1 MRITAAI
8 ISSVLLACVRPVA
21 ATPEPAAR
29 APAATA
35 SCVVVEGDRLGQ
47 LPLTIRVGDVFVR
60 FAEWTLP
67 DALAT
72 KPVGFAAELPAGV
85 TFTVR
90 AGDEDFTGTGARW
103 LNPWG
108 VDGPRV
114 HPIGRITFCR
124 RSSPPQLALG
134 LPAPRVSLR

>member
-1 MRITAAI
+1 MRITAAL

-21 ATPEPAAR
+21 ATHEPAGR
-29 APAATA
+29 APAATT
-35 SCVVVEGDRLGQ
+35 SCAIVEGDRLGQ
-47 LPLTIRVGDVFVR
+47 LPLTIQVGDVFVR

-72 KPVGFAAELPAGV
+72 GAVGFAADLPADV

-90 AGDEDFTGTGARW
+90 AGGEDFSGTGARW
-103 LNPWG
+103 LNPYG

-114 HPIGRITFCR
+114 HPIERITFCR
-124 RSSPPQLALG
+124 RSSPARLALG